1 MTENEMMNTNI
12 LTEEQ
17 KKKKDKEV
25 FRVLI
30 LLGVVGFIGILLFV
44 GFFFAMTYGVKQ
56 SEVYAVAYD
65 ALITSDE
72 FLSSGAS
79 EEDIRLGTYNISVN
93 GSEGEAVFSFRADGE
108 YFTVYCQKKAG
119 VWNVCEIVVSFIQS
133 DDFFGETEIEGN
145 I

>member
-65 ALITSDE
+65 ALITSYV

-79 EEDIRLGTYNISVN
+79 E
-93 GSEGEAVFSFRADGE
+93 
-108 YFTVYCQKKAG
+108 
-119 VWNVCEIVVSFIQS
+119 
-133 DDFFGETEIEGN
+133 
-145 I
+145 

>member
-79 EEDIRLGTYNISVN
+79 EEDIRLGNYNINVN

-108 YFTVYCQKKAG
+108 YFTVYCRKTAG
-119 VWNVCEIVVSFIQS
+119 VWNVCEIAISFIQ
-133 DDFFGETEIEGN
+133 DHDFWDETEIAGN

>member
-1 MTENEMMNTNI
+1 MAENEMMNTSV

-30 LLGVVGFIGILLFV
+30 LLGVVGFIGILLVV
-44 GFFFAMTYGVKQ
+44 GFFFAMTLGVKQ
-56 SEVYAVAYD
+56 SEAYAVAYD
-65 ALITSDE
+65 ALITSKE

-79 EEDIRLGTYNISVN
+79 EEDLRLGTYNVSVN
-93 GSEGEAVFSFRADGE
+93 GSEGEAIFSFRADGE
-108 YFTVYCQKKAG
+108 YFTVYCQRKAG
-119 VWNVCEIVVSFIQS
+119 VWSVYEIAVSFIQNN
-133 DDFFGETEIEGN
+133 DFWHETEIAGN

>member
-1 MTENEMMNTNI
+1 MTENEMVNTNV

-30 LLGVVGFIGILLFV
+30 LLGVVGFIGVLLFV
-44 GFFFAMTYGVKQ
+44 GLFFAMTFGVKQ
-56 SEVYAVAYD
+56 SEAYAVAYD
-65 ALITSDE
+65 ALITSEE

-79 EEDIRLGTYNISVN
+79 EEDIRLGNYNININ

-108 YFTVYCQKKAG
+108 YFTVYCERKAG
-119 VWNVCEIVVSFIQS
+119 VWSVCEIAISFVQ
-133 DDFFGETEIEGN
+133 DYDFWDETEVAGN

>member
-1 MTENEMMNTNI
+1 MTENEMVNTNV

-30 LLGVVGFIGILLFV
+30 LLGVVGFIGVLLFV
-44 GFFFAMTYGVKQ
+44 GFFFVMIFGVKQ
-56 SEVYAVAYD
+56 SEAYAVAYD
-65 ALITSDE
+65 ALITSEE
-72 FLSSGAS
+72 FLPSGAS
-79 EEDIRLGTYNISVN
+79 EEDIRLGNYNINVN

-108 YFTVYCQKKAG
+108 YFTVYCERKAG
-119 VWNVCEIVVSFIQS
+119 VWGVCEIAVSFIQNY
-133 DDFFGETEIEGN
+133 DFWDETEVAGN